1 MGKAVGKRRGE
12 DGWVVE
18 GVDKGEPTPFPTTA
32 PTLRFNNDGKTCTS
46 AVSRLEGKMQQI
58 ESELTDFKLLLRD
71 LIASIEVLA
80 DASK

>member
-1 MGKAVGKRRGE
+1 
-12 DGWVVE
+12 
-18 GVDKGEPTPFPTTA
+18 
-32 PTLRFNNDGKTCTS
+32 
-46 AVSRLEGKMQQI
+46 MQQI